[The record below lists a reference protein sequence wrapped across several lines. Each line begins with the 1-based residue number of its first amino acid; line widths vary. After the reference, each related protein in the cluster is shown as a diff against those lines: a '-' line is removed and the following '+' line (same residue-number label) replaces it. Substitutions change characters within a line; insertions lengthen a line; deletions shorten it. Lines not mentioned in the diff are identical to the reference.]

1 VEQDKPFEA
10 YQPHL
15 FPRLERAGAFLSR
28 VWNAGHVTELCLS
41 EHNTGAAA
49 MLDQHLEA
57 QPELPFPK
65 YEQLPVIERP
75 DAGQLRCTGG
85 WDDMGNYYSPYID
98 RSRS

>member
-15 FPRLERAGAFLSR
+15 FPRLERAGAFLSS
-28 VWNAGHVTELCLS
+28 VWNAGHVTELCLT
-41 EHNTGAAA
+41 EHNTGAAT

-65 YEQLPVIERP
+65 YEPLPIIERP
-75 DAGQLRCTGG
+75 DAGQLTRNTF
-85 WDDMGNYYSPYID
+85 DDMGNYYSPYID

>member
-1 VEQDKPFEA
+1 MEQDKPFEA

-15 FPRLERAGAFLSR
+15 FPRLERVGAFLSS

-57 QPELPFPK
+57 QPELPFTAYAPT
-65 YEQLPVIERP
+65 PIIERP
-75 DAGQLRCTGG
+75 DAAQLSRTG
-85 WDDMGNYYSPYID
+85 WDDCGNYISFVEG
-98 RSRS
+98 SKS

>member
-1 VEQDKPFEA
+1 MDKDV
-10 YQPHL
+10 
-15 FPRLERAGAFLSR
+15 FPRIEIFNPLKAITSFVGRIAALGAT
-28 VWNAGHVTELCLS
+28 TELCLS
-41 EHNTGAAA
+41 EHKTGAAE

-57 QPELPFPK
+57 QPELPFGET
-65 YEQLPVIERP
+65 YTLPVIERP